1 MTTGIAPDASTGS
14 PSGASAPSVP
24 QELSA
29 SERMRAGGRRRVIVG
44 AVVAVVV
51 ALAYWL
57 VVSAYSTEGLLVATG
72 AVDDTD
78 AIGLSVRVEPI
89 NLDPKLNQATI
100 HLTFMD
106 NDGSLTDNDGRL
118 LQNTRVLI
126 ESGTDTDELRFA
138 AGSVPGQTDVTV
150 WLDGELATYPFDSYS
165 GALSVLAD
173 TYERNADG
181 TFTSTGPV
189 FTAMNAHGGVN
200 GWDTTVD
207 ITMTPASAQ
216 AVVGFSRA
224 FSSQIFAVM
233 LLALAVL
240 LALSAL
246 AVGLFVNS
254 GRRRME
260 TAIMSWTAALLFAL
274 PLLRNFMP
282 NAPPIGASIDIY
294 VYLWVMV
301 GTVIGALLAVSAWFK
316 HAKQRASAAAAAPGP
331 GGQSA
336 A

>member
-1 MTTGIAPDASTGS
+1 MTTGTVQDANPGAAPE
-14 PSGASAPSVP
+14 PGAAGAGR
-24 QELSA
+24 ELSA
-29 SERMRAGGRRRVIVG
+29 AERMREGGRRRVVIG
-44 AVVAVVV
+44 LLVAVAVT
-51 ALAYWL
+51 LAYWL
-57 VVSAYSTEGLLVATG
+57 VVSAYNAEGLLVANG
-72 AVDDTD
+72 GVDDND
-78 AIGLSVRVEPI
+78 AVGLSVSVEPI
-89 NLDPKLNQATI
+89 NLDPKLSQATI
-100 HLTFMD
+100 HLAFLD

-118 LQNTRVLI
+118 LENTRVLI
-126 ESGTDTDELRFA
+126 ESGTDTEELRFA

-150 WLDGELATYPFDSYS
+150 WLDGELATYPFDSYT

-181 TFTSTGPV
+181 NFVSTGSV
-189 FTAMNAHGGVN
+189 FTAMTAHGGVN

-207 ITMTPASAQ
+207 IAMTPASAQ
-216 AVVGFSRA
+216 AALGFSRA

-233 LLALAVL
+233 LLVLAVL

-316 HAKQRASAAAAAPGP
+316 HAKQRASAPVTAPGT
-331 GGQSA
+331 GSHGA
-336 A
+336 T